1 MVDGLLGSIGQG
13 VQNFFGGFGGGQG
26 MPSMSEEEQ
35 KYLRG
40 QNVQSLG
47 RMLMVLGMPMT
58 AQQRSQ
64 AMAQMVG
71 NMPDPTQQMA
81 RMQEMKLRQMQMEQ
95 AKRQQEGLAN
105 FGNLLQQGPQV
116 VETPVPGAVPQQPM
130 PQSGEE
136 VRAPLAPITPTQ
148 QKLVSPLP
156 GITGEQYQFLRTFG
170 NDPAAAQEMYQKLAI
185 ENMKGADKGPA
196 DVQEYNFYRQQELA
210 AGRQPLGWMEYQQA
224 LKKAGASSTTIQ
236 MPGDIGGDAKMREE
250 LAKEEGKRWSGLLTQ
265 GDKAASIT
273 QDMQVLDALIQDPG
287 SPQGPVQGRLV
298 QVLPGFSSKA
308 AAFDSVVQRI
318 APNLRAPGSG
328 STSDV
333 EFEGFLKSLP
343 ALQNRQNGN
352 MIISDIFKQKA
363 SIDLQRSDIVTAWQN
378 GDIDAKTAR
387 KQLSELNRKSIL
399 TPELRSL
406 IKGADSGSAADPTK
420 LSDEELLKS
429 LGAK

>member
-13 VQNFFGGFGGGQG
+13 VQNFFGGFGGGGQMPG
-26 MPSMSEEEQ
+26 MTEDEQ

-40 QNVQSLG
+40 QNVQQLG
-47 RMLMVLGMPMT
+47 RMLLVLGMPMT
-58 AQQRSQ
+58 QAQRAQ
-64 AMAQMVG
+64 AMQGLVG
-71 NMPDPTQQMA
+71 NMPDQTQQLA
-81 RMQEMKLRQMQMEQ
+81 RLQEMKLRQMQMEQ
-95 AKRQQEGLAN
+95 AKRQQAGLEN
-105 FGNLLQQGPQV
+105 FSNLLQGNGQQQAQAAPQGP
-116 VETPVPGAVPQQPM
+116 TTSGAPLTPQQ
-130 PQSGEE
+130 Q
-136 VRAPLAPITPTQ
+136 A
-148 QKLVSPLP
+148 LVSPLP
-156 GITGEQYQFLRTFG
+156 GITGEQFQTLRAFG
-170 NDPAAAQEMYQKLAI
+170 NDPATAQELYQKFVVA
-185 ENMKGADKGPA
+185 NQKPTDQPA
-196 DVQEYNFYRQQELA
+196 DVQEYNYYVQQEKA
-210 AGRQPLGWMEYQQA
+210 AGRQPMGWMEYQQA

-236 MPGDIGGDAKMREE
+236 MPGDVGGDAKMREE
-250 LAKEEGKRWSGLLTQ
+250 LFKEEGKRWSGLLAQ

-287 SPQGPVQGRLV
+287 SPQGPMQGRLA
-298 QVLPGFSSKA
+298 QVLPGFSSKG
-308 AAFDSVVQRI
+308 AAFDSVIQRI

-343 ALQNRQNGN
+343 ALQNRQDGN

-406 IKGADSGSAADPTK
+406 IKGADSGSVVDPTK
-420 LSDEELLKS
+420 LSNEELLKS
-429 LGAK
+429 LGAR